1 MPRSSA
7 IGGQLELFPELVC
20 EPPPR
25 PKPVRRARPVE
36 PAVAPEWNELA
47 TRLPGTLRLG
57 TSSWSF
63 PGWEGLV
70 YAHKHTQKEL
80 TRQGLAAYAQHP
92 LLATV
97 GLDRTY
103 YGPLPTE
110 ELAALA
116 EAVSERFKFVVKAHE
131 LCTMARF
138 PRHRRYGSKGGELN
152 ALFLDAAYASE
163 MVVAPL
169 VEGLKDRLGPVLFQ
183 FPPQDVEAM
192 GGPHGFAQALHNF
205 LDALPSGPRYAVEL
219 RNGSLLTPFYRAVM
233 ERLDAVHCVN
243 VHPTM
248 PPPGLQAQRMG
259 VLEGPLVLVRWMLG
273 GGQQY
278 DDAVERYKPFDR
290 IVDEDRASRD
300 AIAEICR
307 EAAARG
313 KEAFVVVNN
322 KAEGC
327 APLSIVELARS
338 VAREEPLADR

>member
-1 MPRSSA
+1 MARSSA
-7 IGGQLELFPELVC
+7 IAGQLELFPELVC
-20 EPPPR
+20 EAPPNPKAPGRPR
-25 PKPVRRARPVE
+25 AVE
-36 PAVAPEWNELA
+36 PAHAPVLQELA
-47 TRLPGTLRLG
+47 AGLPGTLRLG

-63 PGWEGLV
+63 PGWAGLV

-80 TRQGLAAYAQHP
+80 TRQGLGAYAQHP
-92 LLATV
+92 LLGTV

-103 YGPLPTE
+103 YGPLPVE
-110 ELAALA
+110 ELEQLSQ
-116 EAVSERFKFVVKAHE
+116 AVPESFKFMVKAHE

-152 ALFLDAAYASE
+152 TLFLDAAYASDT
-163 MVVAPL
+163 VVAPL
-169 VEGLKDRLGPVLFQ
+169 MEGLGDRLGPVLFQ
-183 FPPQDVEAM
+183 FPPQDLEAM
-192 GGPHGFAQALHNF
+192 GGPNGFAQALHNF
-205 LDALPSGPRYAVEL
+205 LDALPQGPRYAVEL

-259 VLEGPLVLVRWMLG
+259 VLDGPLVLIRWMLG
-273 GGQQY
+273 GGRQY

-290 IVDEDRASRD
+290 LVDEDRPSRD
-300 AIAEICR
+300 AIAEVCR
-307 EAAARG
+307 EAANRS
-313 KEAFVVVNN
+313 KETFVIVNN

-338 VAREEPLADR
+338 VAREEPLPDR